1 MRNHDRSL
9 SAAALIVEILFMKI
23 YFPQGLHLAVHVC
36 IEVKKTTCSIAEWNV
51 FIQHVCSKT
60 KKKPKNIP
68 SFYPFIQI
76 KENARGKDKNIDLE
90 VKKSYSVQV
99 PYFCVV
105 CTPPNKY
112 NLFKEFCFPP
122 LKYKYSILST
132 VLCGIIVC
140 LFVSWDLGDA

>member
-1 MRNHDRSL
+1 MSVQKL
-9 SAAALIVEILFMKI
+9 
-23 YFPQGLHLAVHVC
+23 
-36 IEVKKTTCSIAEWNV
+36 KKQT
-51 FIQHVCSKT
+51 
-60 KKKPKNIP
+60 NIP

-99 PYFCVV
+99 PYFCVF

-140 LFVSWDLGDA
+140 LFVSCDLGDAKDMGSCRLSQAVSGPGNPQKVLDFQINR